1 MSSTKISQV
10 YIEGCF
16 HYTSDVKATHLDTV
30 IGTSYYEDFFT
41 NRGNNNFN
49 VPFKDGSYISRIKIC
64 DKSSYIETNT
74 LLDDSEIAILNYI
87 AKIFEESYIKQE
99 KEFMQWFE
107 EHKQNN

>member
-1 MSSTKISQV
+1 MKIS
-10 YIEGCF
+10 
-16 HYTSDVKATHLDTV
+16 
-30 IGTSYYEDFFT
+30 
-41 NRGNNNFN
+41 
-49 VPFKDGSYISRIKIC
+49 SRIEVIC
-64 DKSSYIETNT
+64 DKFSYIETNT